1 MVNGLMAGNIL
12 CLLKWQ
18 ATFFVRHIELNM
30 TERLSTSQHIM
41 VKGRFGSL
49 KPFNSTPHITS
60 HIPLQKIEDLLL
72 SFISFALIFP
82 LEQNK
87 TVRKYSKRYLPYSL
101 LCILLILEV

>member
-18 ATFFVRHIELNM
+18 ATFFVRHLELDM

-41 VKGRFGSL
+41 VKERFGSL

-72 SFISFALIFP
+72 TFISFALTFP
-82 LEQNK
+82 LEQ
-87 TVRKYSKRYLPYSL
+87 KRLSESIVNVISL
-101 LCILLILEV
+101 TAFFVFCLF